1 MMAVGTSGYS
11 YRDWKGVFY
20 PETLKTEEYLS
31 YYAEHFPA
39 VEINST
45 YYGIPKLGTF
55 ERMVERTPEGFEFII
70 KANSATTHE
79 LSDRTVNRAFQ
90 DALAPLVGAGRLK
103 GVLVQ
108 FPWRFRNEEANRRY
122 LAELRESYDD
132 TPLFIEFRHNSWN
145 REEVYDYLS
154 DLNLHYVSVD
164 EPQIGDMMPP
174 VARVTGGI
182 GYVRFHGRNAANWWG
197 KGGDRYDYLY
207 SEDELT
213 EWIDRVEQLEK
224 STWKLYAFFNNCHQ
238 GYAVRNALMFRELMK
253 KQGRLV

>member
-1 MMAVGTSGYS
+1 MAVGTSGFS

-20 PETLKTEEYLS
+20 PETLKSDEYLS

-45 YYGIPKLGTF
+45 YYGIPKPRTF
-55 ERMVERTPEGFEFII
+55 ERMVTRTPEGFEFVV

-79 LSDRTVNRAFQ
+79 LSDRTVNRAFK
-90 DALAPLVGAGRLK
+90 DALEPLAGAGRLH

-122 LAELRESYDD
+122 LAEIGEGYGDI
-132 TPLFIEFRHNSWN
+132 PLFIEFRHNSWN
-145 REEVYDYLS
+145 REEVYEYL
-154 DLNLHYVSVD
+154 DGLNLHYVSVD

-174 VARVTGGI
+174 VARATGNL
-182 GYVRFHGRNAANWWG
+182 GYVRFHGRNEKNWWG
-197 KGGDRYDYLY
+197 KEGDRYDYLY
-207 SEDELT
+207 GEDELS
-213 EWIDRVEQLEK
+213 EWVEKVDELEK
-224 STWKLYAFFNNCHQ
+224 TTWKLYAFFNNCHH

-253 KQGRLV
+253 KQGKLI